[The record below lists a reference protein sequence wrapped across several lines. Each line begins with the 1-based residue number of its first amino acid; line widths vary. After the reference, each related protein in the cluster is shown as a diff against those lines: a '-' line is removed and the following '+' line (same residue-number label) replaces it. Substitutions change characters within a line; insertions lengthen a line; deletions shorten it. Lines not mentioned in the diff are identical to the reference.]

1 MSRGHGRIQEA
12 IIEHLME
19 YSFLTADDLCP
30 LIYKGIPRTKAHGVT
45 IRRALNKLAAE
56 KIIKLKPN
64 AFSTHGRQCWM
75 FIGTRADRTDEQ
87 ERLLARKLGQAAR
100 PRLV

>member
-12 IIEHLME
+12 IIENLIE
-19 YSFLTADDLCP
+19 FSRLTADDLCP
-30 LIYKGIPRTKAHGVT
+30 LIYKGVPKTKAHRVT

-56 KIIKLKPN
+56 KIVEPV
-64 AFSTHGRQCWM
+64 AFSDYGRRSWA
-75 FIGTRADRTDEQ
+75 FIGKRAERSYDEEQ
-87 ERLLARKLGQAAR
+87 RLARKLRQAAR